1 LQIKQSKWFKLA
13 PYLFISPF
21 VIHFAV
27 FSLYPT
33 LYGFWLSLYQGVS
46 KLTYSGFKNYLLV
59 MNDDVFWKSMWNGL
73 KASGG
78 SVFIILPIALMVAL
92 LINQPFVERKK
103 GWFATFFF
111 TPNITS
117 AVAVAII
124 FGFIFNRSFGI
135 LNTVLAFAGIDPIG
149 WLENPKW
156 TLPALIILLTWRYLG
171 INILYFMAGLQNIP
185 KELTE
190 AAKIDGANAVQRL
203 WYVTL
208 PLLRPIMTFIVFQA
222 VIGSFT
228 MFAEPFVLAGPGQS
242 GPEQSLLFPTMY
254 IYQQAF
260 RLQNFGY
267 SSAVGYVF
275 TVILLIVG
283 IIQIRLFQEKK

>member
-1 LQIKQSKWFKLA
+1 MRIKSSAWIKLA
-13 PYLFISPF
+13 PFLFICPF
-21 VIHFAV
+21 FVHFAV
-27 FSLYPT
+27 FQLYPIV
-33 LYGFWLSLYQGVS
+33 YGFWLSLYRGIG
-46 KLTYSGFKNYLLV
+46 KLTFAGLKNYSLV
-59 MNDDVFWKSMWNGL
+59 IQDDVFWKSMWNGL
-73 KASGG
+73 KATGG
-78 SVFIILPIALMVAL
+78 SVFIILPIALGVAL
-92 LINQPFVERKK
+92 LINQPFIEKKK

-124 FGFIFNRSFGI
+124 FGLIFNRSFGI
-135 LNTVLAFAGIDPIG
+135 LNQIIGLLGIDPIA

-156 TLPALIILLTWRYLG
+156 TIPALILLLTWRYLG
-171 INILYFMAGLQNIP
+171 INILYFLAGLQNIP
-185 KELTE
+185 QELSE
-190 AAKIDGANAVQRL
+190 AARIDGANPLQRL

-222 VIGSFT
+222 IIGSFT

-254 IYQQAF
+254 LYQQAF

-267 SSAVGYVF
+267 SSALGYVF
-275 TVILLIVG
+275 TLILLFVG
-283 IIQIRLFQEKK
+283 MIQIRLFQEKK

>member
-1 LQIKQSKWFKLA
+1 
-13 PYLFISPF
+13 
-21 VIHFAV
+21 
-27 FSLYPT
+27 
-33 LYGFWLSLYQGVS
+33 
-46 KLTYSGFKNYLLV
+46 
-59 MNDDVFWKSMWNGL
+59 MMNGL
-73 KASGG
+73 KATGG
-78 SVFIILPIALMVAL
+78 SVFIILPIALLVAL
-92 LINQPFVERKK
+92 LINQPFIEKKK
-103 GWFATFFF
+103 GLFATFFF

-124 FGFIFNRSFGI
+124 FGLIFNKPFGI
-135 LNTVLAFAGIDPIG
+135 LNNALAVVGIDPIG

-156 TLPALIILLTWRYLG
+156 TIPALIILLTWRYLG
-171 INILYFMAGLQNIP
+171 INILYFLAGLQNIP
-185 KELTE
+185 QEITE
-190 AAKIDGANAVQRL
+190 AAKIDGANPVQRL

-222 VIGSFT
+222 IIGSFT

-267 SSAVGYVF
+267 SSAIGYVF
-275 TVILLIVG
+275 TLILLIVG
-283 IIQIRLFQEKK
+283 MIQIKMFQEKR